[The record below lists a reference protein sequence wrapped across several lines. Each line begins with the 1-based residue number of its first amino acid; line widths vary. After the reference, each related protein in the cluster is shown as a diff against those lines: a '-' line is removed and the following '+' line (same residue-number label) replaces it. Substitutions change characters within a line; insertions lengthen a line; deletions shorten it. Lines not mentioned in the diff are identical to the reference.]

1 MRPSRTQTGHT
12 MTVTELVTH
21 SGGFHA
27 DEILSTVVLSRLYP
41 EARRLRSR
49 DPVLTSSA
57 PGRIVYDVGRAYD
70 ATAGLFD
77 HHQKPAPLRP
87 DGAPYSSFGLIWHHF
102 GADYLRALAVPEADL
117 VALHADL
124 DDSFV
129 RPIDLMDNGALDPSA
144 AGPLAGLTLPA
155 LLERMKPA
163 FDAGGPDAEEA
174 AFETALGLARTVLE
188 ASVATLAA
196 RARAEGRVL
205 AAIAETG
212 NRRVLELPQGM
223 PHLSAI
229 EKAGADHLLFV
240 IHPRDGDW
248 ALNTIR
254 KSAGTFDSRADL
266 PAAWAGLTDAALE
279 QASGV
284 PGARFC
290 HNARF
295 IAVAATREAVM
306 ALAEKAVA
314 ETLA

>member
-1 MRPSRTQTGHT
+1 

-49 DPVLTSSA
+49 APALTSSA

-70 ATAGLFD
+70 AAAGLFD

-102 GADYLRALAVPEADL
+102 GTDYLRALAVPEADL
-117 VALHADL
+117 ATLHADL
-124 DDSFV
+124 DDSLV

-240 IHPRDGDW
+240 VHPRDGDW

-314 ETLA
+314 EALA

>member
-1 MRPSRTQTGHT
+1 

>member
-1 MRPSRTQTGHT
+1 
-12 MTVTELVTH
+12 MTLTELVTH

-27 DEILSTVVLSRLYP
+27 DEILSTVVLSRLHP
-41 EARRLRSR
+41 DARRLRSR
-49 DPVLTSSA
+49 DPALTSAA

-102 GADYLRALAVPEADL
+102 GTDYLRALAVPEADL
-117 VALHADL
+117 AALHAQL
-124 DDSFV
+124 DNSLV

-144 AGPLAGLTLPA
+144 AGPLAALTLPA

-163 FDAGGPDAEEA
+163 FDVGGPDAEDA
-174 AFETALGLARTVLE
+174 AFEKALGLARTVLE

-212 NRRVLELPQGM
+212 TGRVLELPQGM

-240 IHPRDGDW
+240 VHPRDGDW

-266 PAAWAGLTDAALE
+266 PAAWAGLTDTALE

-314 ETLA
+314 EAEA